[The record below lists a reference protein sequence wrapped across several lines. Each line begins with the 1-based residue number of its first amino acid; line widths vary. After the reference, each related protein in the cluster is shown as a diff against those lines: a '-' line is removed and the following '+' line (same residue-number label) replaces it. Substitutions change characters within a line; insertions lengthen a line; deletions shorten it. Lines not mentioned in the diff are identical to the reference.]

1 MAGTRLPDN
10 FPTTPSATKLVVE
23 QRDDGHHS
31 YHFATMEEQD
41 QHLKKYNECE
51 ELYKQAKY
59 TEYVMLARSNLTGTR
74 ISS

>member
-1 MAGTRLPDN
+1 
-10 FPTTPSATKLVVE
+10 
-23 QRDDGHHS
+23 
-31 YHFATMEEQD
+31 MEEQD

-59 TEYVMLARSNLTGTR
+59 TECVMLARSNLTGTR